1 MNKNKVKEK
10 IEAWYKD
17 CYGGLIDE
25 LIRKNSSNLE
35 QEALRCLVEKNK
47 QRLNKLSVVCLNADS
62 SDPLLMYSLG
72 DNNIFLEYHCSGRSG
87 RFYVRNGFF
96 KVPLVREINE
106 NERDVFKDSVLK
118 YLTEN
123 EEGRKITIESKCEK
137 DWVFKCQYSVVAVE
151 SRKTLYEV
159 VRADDFEEATEKVL
173 RKLDSSAAVE
183 FFDFELWGTK
193 GFAKLSVV
201 QKACKNIPFLAASI
215 KRSAIQSTNEFSFV
229 IPLDQ

>member
-1 MNKNKVKEK
+1 MDKSKEK
-10 IEAWYKD
+10 IKAEYKD
-17 CYGGLIDE
+17 CYKELIE
-25 LIRKNSSNLE
+25 RLIRKNSTSLE
-35 QEALRCLVEKNK
+35 QEALHWLVEVEKNK
-47 QRLNKLSVVCLNADS
+47 QRLNKLSVVCLNPDS

-72 DNNIFLEYHCSGRSG
+72 DNNIFLEYCCSGRSCG
-87 RFYVRNGFF
+87 FYVRNGFF
-96 KVPLVREINE
+96 KVPLVREIKE
-106 NERDVFKDSVLK
+106 KEWSVVKDSVLK

-173 RKLDSSAAVE
+173 RKLDSRTAVE

-215 KRSAIQSTNEFSFV
+215 KWSDIQSNKFSFV

>member
-25 LIRKNSSNLE
+25 LIRKNSSILE
-35 QEALRCLVEKNK
+35 QEALHWLVEKNK
-47 QRLNKLSVVCLNADS
+47 QHLNKLSVVCLNADS
-62 SDPLLMYSLG
+62 SEPLLMYSLG
-72 DNNIFLEYHCSGRSG
+72 DNNIFLEYCCFGRSCG
-87 RFYVRNGFF
+87 FYVRNGFF
-96 KVPLVREINE
+96 KVPLVREIKE
-106 NERDVFKDSVLK
+106 KEWSVVKDSVLK

-173 RKLDSSAAVE
+173 RKLDSRTAVE

-201 QKACKNIPFLAASI
+201 QKDCKNIPFLAASI
-215 KRSAIQSTNEFSFV
+215 KRSAIQSNKFSFV